1 MARNRKQRRQQ
12 HGSAWHWKQTDSW
25 YFTEPGTKKR
35 VPLFD
40 EEGERIRGKENKE
53 AARVAL
59 ARIKVTDELSTPA
72 PLASDEWTVAKAC
85 DVYLADLHRSA
96 NPEWAT
102 QVEKWLND
110 LCGYC
115 GALKGSG
122 VTLFRTTRG
131 KAWKR
136 CNCVQRF
143 LELKKK
149 LELPED
155 RCMYTCRHTFAKRT
169 LLGFNNR
176 LPLSNGGDTIT
187 LFHPDGEVVHRVSY
201 EEDQVSPGVRIEF

>member
-25 YFTEPGTKKR
+25 YYTEPGTKKR

-40 EEGERIRGKENKE
+40 EKGERIRGKERKE
-53 AARVAL
+53 SARVTL
-59 ARIKVTDELSTPA
+59 ARIKVADELNTPA
-72 PLASDEWTVAKAC
+72 PAASIEWTVTKVC

-115 GALKGSG
+115 GAPKVRLRPEHHDFHRAGPSRGSAAKPRHPAS
-122 VTLFRTTRG
+122 RT
-131 KAWKR
+131 
-136 CNCVQRF
+136 
-143 LELKKK
+143 
-149 LELPED
+149 
-155 RCMYTCRHTFAKRT
+155 
-169 LLGFNNR
+169 
-176 LPLSNGGDTIT
+176 
-187 LFHPDGEVVHRVSY
+187 HPSSSRRSDDPAG
-201 EEDQVSPGVRIEF
+201 